1 MSSRTVV
8 HSWTTSSRRSW
19 VRWTQTRRLRRTV
32 RRLRRLARRQ
42 QKALELRL
50 EFLTLLEQ
58 LEHPQILLPSGSPI
72 PTSELTH
79 PLLEPP
85 PPPPLTEEELEELR
99 ALPTPDPLAEIEQA
113 LGLSTTPLL
122 RQTWAD

>member
-1 MSSRTVV
+1 
-8 HSWTTSSRRSW
+8 
-19 VRWTQTRRLRRTV
+19 V

-42 QKALELRL
+42 EKALQLRA
-50 EFLTLLEQ
+50 EFLEVLEQ
-58 LEHPQILLPSGSPI
+58 LEHPQILLPSGSLI

-85 PPPPLTEEELEELR
+85 PPPPLTAEELEELK

-122 RQTWAD
+122 RQTWED